1 MLRVEEDRR
10 STSAYPAHIKRSANP
25 SGASPRH
32 HFFFTPPLHF
42 FAAKEH
48 WCSAC
53 VTLWRP
59 PIQYF
64 LPSSQLLLRRDSFVP
79 IKISDITLCSWISTT
94 EPLWVDRLT
103 ACPRAF
109 HWFTRALSSPCSP
122 NDSSSEDRDLDAL
135 LNAKSTLP
143 WQVFCPRKTLR
154 YASSPQYIRI
164 RAEHVSP
171 AITATPSKRN
181 GGSGSLSSPQCHSA
195 GDLVVRSDTTQRGSH
210 TLHHDA
216 AA

>member
-59 PIQYF
+59 PIQYL

-79 IKISDITLCSWISTT
+79 IKIADITLCSWISTT

-109 HWFTRALSSPCSP
+109 HWFTRDLSSLCSP

-143 WQVFCPRKTLR
+143 WQGF
-154 YASSPQYIRI
+154 
-164 RAEHVSP
+164 
-171 AITATPSKRN
+171 
-181 GGSGSLSSPQCHSA
+181 LSSQNTMPLRHVHSYTCVPSTRLLPSLLLHPRETEAADLCHLHSVTP
-195 GDLVVRSDTTQRGSH
+195 LV
-210 TLHHDA
+210 TL
-216 AA
+216 

>member
-59 PIQYF
+59 PIQYL
-64 LPSSQLLLRRDSFVP
+64 LPSSQTLLRRDSFVP
-79 IKISDITLCSWISTT
+79 IKIADITLCSWISTT

-109 HWFTRALSSPCSP
+109 HWFTRALSSLCSP

-143 WQVFCPRKTLR
+143 WQGF
-154 YASSPQYIRI
+154 
-164 RAEHVSP
+164 
-171 AITATPSKRN
+171 
-181 GGSGSLSSPQCHSA
+181 LSSQNTMPLRHVNSYTCVPSTRLLPSLLLHPTETEAADLCHLHSVTP
-195 GDLVVRSDTTQRGSH
+195 LV
-210 TLHHDA
+210 TL
-216 AA
+216 